1 MELEMYLQA
10 STSQRYK
17 ERTLIV
23 SQGKKSARGTE
34 MGCDVRYYAG
44 ETVAE
49 VEETIDGTVIREMVF
64 GVYLDFSSPHAGTMR
79 RRRKKLLP

>member
-1 MELEMYLQA
+1 
-10 STSQRYK
+10 
-17 ERTLIV
+17 
-23 SQGKKSARGTE
+23 